1 MDGVTYPLPTFLRE
15 KLRAEYSP
23 AEVEKIVCG
32 YEKKR
37 PVTLRVNTVK
47 SSAGEVLEAL
57 SAAGI
62 SAKGVS
68 WSDSAM
74 ILDGATESD
83 VRPLEI
89 YVSGK
94 IYLQSLSSQLP
105 PIAMDLSAGQDVL
118 DMTAAP
124 GGKTSE
130 IYAMTGG
137 KVNLTACERD
147 TARAEQ
153 LRFNLK
159 KQGVSANVLQTDAR
173 TISDFFRFDNV
184 LLDAPCSG
192 SGILNVRNPKIATTF
207 TLKLIEKTTRLQ
219 EALLKKALTV
229 LKAGQTMVY
238 STCSVL
244 KEENEN
250 VVSKVLRDF
259 NACVVPIKFSGNK
272 DLPTLESTIP
282 GAVTVCPTELYE
294 GFFMAKIRKNR

>member
-1 MDGVTYPLPTFLRE
+1 M
-15 KLRAEYSP
+15 
-23 AEVEKIVCG
+23 
-32 YEKKR
+32 
-37 PVTLRVNTVK
+37 
-47 SSAGEVLEAL
+47 
-57 SAAGI
+57 
-62 SAKGVS
+62 
-68 WSDSAM
+68 
-74 ILDGATESD
+74 
-83 VRPLEI
+83 
-89 YVSGK
+89 
-94 IYLQSLSSQLP
+94 
-105 PIAMDLSAGQDVL
+105 
-118 DMTAAP
+118 
-124 GGKTSE
+124 
-130 IYAMTGG
+130 
-137 KVNLTACERD
+137 
-147 TARAEQ
+147 
-153 LRFNLK
+153 
-159 KQGVSANVLQTDAR
+159 LQTDAR

-259 NACVVPIKFSGNK
+259 NACVVPIEFSGNK

-294 GFFMAKIRKNR
+294 GFFMVKIRKNR